1 MKSRAMIIILL
12 VSAALIMATPLVSVA
27 AGPPPGKGGGGHDT
41 GETATSNV
49 SFPIIF
55 SDNVKPTGW
64 VEVTTWTYAAI
75 TDPMTECVGEDDI
88 VPPAK
93 VSPDILCYWGREN
106 IGLDEVTGEPT
117 LVGDPKLWFLQQR
130 APNKWQAFTTTDPD
144 TSTPVVVTGVDFGD
158 LLESADPLSQ
168 KQVRTEVVLLQ
179 NAALDPNFSQF
190 IYADTFPVMAPTI
203 PLTYFGALK
212 MSGAVPGTDQSQAEI
227 QGTDFF
233 NNGTFSLSSGVID
246 PVSVKGYHATV
257 YSRCARLVIQ
267 KITGA
272 DVHWSSADGY
282 WVGSGVGNP
291 VVNIA
296 AYNTAANVYT
306 AEINAGGSLIYGFNW
321 NIKNQAEGSGKYRI
335 TFVIDG
341 TSRCSHSNTR
351 FVEGSSDIVNRGNIN
366 HAEIVF
372 KGDPMLG
379 DEGGLAY
386 IDVNLKVTGG
396 GGKGPNR

>member
-1 MKSRAMIIILL
+1 MILRTSYKIMVMALM
-12 VSAALIMATPLVSVA
+12 LIMLSGISSMA
-27 AGPPPGKGGGGHDT
+27 AQGQPGVPGGGHKPPT
-41 GETATSNV
+41 GEAAANNV
-49 SFPIIF
+49 SFPVIF

-64 VEVTTWTYAAI
+64 VEVTSWTFAII
-75 TDPMTECVGEDDI
+75 TDPLTQCVGEDDI

-93 VSPDILCYWGREN
+93 VSTDILCYWGREN
-106 IGLDEVTGEPT
+106 TGLDEVTGLPT
-117 LVGDPKLWFLQQR
+117 LVGDPKLWWLQQR
-130 APNKWQAFTTTDPD
+130 ALNQWQAFTTTDPD
-144 TSTPVVVTGVDFGD
+144 TATPVVVTGVDFGD

-179 NAALDPNFSQF
+179 NASLDSDFSQY
-190 IYADTFPVMAPTI
+190 IYTGTFPDMNPTI

-233 NNGTFSLSSGVID
+233 NNGTYSNSSGVID
-246 PVSVKGYHATV
+246 PISVKGYHATV

-267 KITGA
+267 KLTG
-272 DVHWSSADGY
+272 DPTWSSADGY
-282 WVGSGVGNP
+282 WVNGANAP
-291 VVNIA
+291 KINIA
-296 AYNTAANVYT
+296 AYTDEYT

-341 TSRCSHSNTR
+341 TSRCPVSNTQ
-351 FVEGSSDIVNRGNIN
+351 FVLGSSDIVNRGNLN
-366 HAEIVF
+366 YAEIVF

-379 DEGGLAY
+379 DEGGLVLRLHAH
-386 IDVNLKVTGG
+386 DDRVFSCA
-396 GGKGPNR
+396 